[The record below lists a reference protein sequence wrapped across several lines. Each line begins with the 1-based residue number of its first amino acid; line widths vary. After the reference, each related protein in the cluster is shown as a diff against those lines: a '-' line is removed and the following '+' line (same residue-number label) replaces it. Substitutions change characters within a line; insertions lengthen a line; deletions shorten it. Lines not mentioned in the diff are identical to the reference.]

1 MAKVIT
7 QETFDDVV
15 KENIIEFSMSVEES
29 RTETV
34 QQFEAQ
40 GINLANIIQDL
51 NVNPETGV
59 PLLNEAVEYLRS
71 TELTSAAN
79 KEQICGHLA
88 IVVEECKL
96 SVPHRV
102 LAAKLGAYELIVG
115 TLEKETAL
123 DKEVLAK
130 LVAAANAIINKQP
143 DVFSSK
149 SLEVAIRLLQSES
162 GDDAVTCDLLR
173 WLQKACILHEMNRQ
187 TIMDDGRVVK
197 QFKRLIENNDSEV
210 VKQACA
216 LFRFLILDDDIR
228 VEFGKAHEHARTM
241 ANEMLPDITKLLFKF
256 NSNQDLIS
264 DLFLTIASLTVRNEF
279 CQVVEEAGGLKFIMD
294 AMVEFPDSIKL
305 LREACKLLK
314 ALAGNDTVK
323 LHIIQQG
330 AAPLL
335 ESCLNRY
342 KDNETF
348 ARHALACVTALALR
362 EKNNAQ
368 ALFETGIAET
378 IVQTM
383 KIHAASKV
391 IQRNGAWAIRNMV
404 SRSRE
409 QCDAFLTH
417 GAEDVLNAALTDHP
431 SIAHDVKSA
440 LRDLGCKVHLN
451 EEWKAHS
458 DIQIQNEEVAA

>member
-59 PLLNEAVEYLRS
+59 PLLNEAVDYLRS
-71 TELTSAAN
+71 TELASAAN

-88 IVVEECKL
+88 TVVAECKL

-149 SLEVAIRLLQSES
+149 SLEVALRLLQSES
-162 GDDAVTCDLLR
+162 GDSAVTCDLLR

-197 QFKRLIENNDSEV
+197 QFKRLIENSDSEV
-210 VKQACA
+210 VKHACA

-228 VEFGKAHEHARTM
+228 VEFGKAHEHARTL

-256 NSNQDLIS
+256 KSNQDLIS

-348 ARHALACVTALALR
+348 ARHALACVTTLALR
-362 EKNNAQ
+362 EKDNAQ

-409 QCDAFLTH
+409 QCDTFLSH

>member
-88 IVVEECKL
+88 TVVAECKL

-149 SLEVAIRLLQSES
+149 SLEIV
-162 GDDAVTCDLLR
+162 
-173 WLQKACILHEMNRQ
+173 
-187 TIMDDGRVVK
+187 
-197 QFKRLIENNDSEV
+197 
-210 VKQACA
+210 
-216 LFRFLILDDDIR
+216 
-228 VEFGKAHEHARTM
+228 
-241 ANEMLPDITKLLFKF
+241 
-256 NSNQDLIS
+256 
-264 DLFLTIASLTVRNEF
+264 TVR
-279 CQVVEEAGGLKFIMD
+279 V
-294 AMVEFPDSIKL
+294 
-305 LREACKLLK
+305 R
-314 ALAGNDTVK
+314 
-323 LHIIQQG
+323 
-330 AAPLL
+330 
-335 ESCLNRY
+335 
-342 KDNETF
+342 
-348 ARHALACVTALALR
+348 
-362 EKNNAQ
+362 
-368 ALFETGIAET
+368 
-378 IVQTM
+378 
-383 KIHAASKV
+383 
-391 IQRNGAWAIRNMV
+391 
-404 SRSRE
+404 
-409 QCDAFLTH
+409 
-417 GAEDVLNAALTDHP
+417 
-431 SIAHDVKSA
+431 
-440 LRDLGCKVHLN
+440 
-451 EEWKAHS
+451 
-458 DIQIQNEEVAA
+458 

>member
-71 TELTSAAN
+71 NELTSAAN

-88 IVVEECKL
+88 TVVAECKL

-149 SLEVAIRLLQSES
+149 SLEVALRLLQSES

-210 VKQACA
+210 VKHACA

-228 VEFGKAHEHARTM
+228 VEFGKAHEHARTL

-335 ESCLNRY
+335 ESCLNRH

-409 QCDAFLTH
+409 QCDTFLSH

>member
-29 RTETV
+29 REETV
-34 QQFEAQ
+34 SQFEAQ
-40 GINLANIIQDL
+40 GINLANIIKDL

-59 PLLNEAVEYLRS
+59 PVLNEAVEYLR
-71 TELTSAAN
+71 TCELTAVSS
-79 KEQICGHLA
+79 KELVCNHLA
-88 IVVEECKL
+88 TVVAECKL

-102 LAAKLGAYELIVG
+102 LAAKLGAYELVVG

-130 LVAAANAIINKQP
+130 LVAVANAIINKQP

-149 SLEVAIRLLQSES
+149 SLEVVLRLLQSES
-162 GDDAVTCDLLR
+162 EDRAITCDLLR

-187 TIMDDGRVVK
+187 AIMDDGRVLK
-197 QFKRLIENNDSEV
+197 QFKILIEHSDSEV
-210 VKQACA
+210 VKQVCA

-228 VEFGKAHEHARTM
+228 VEFGKAHEHARTL

-256 NSNQDLIS
+256 KSNQDLIS
-264 DLFLTIASLTVRNEF
+264 DLLLTIASLTVRNEF

-294 AMVEFPDSIKL
+294 AMVEFADSIKL

-323 LHIIQQG
+323 IHIIQQG

-335 ESCLNRY
+335 ESSLNRH

-348 ARHALACVTALALR
+348 ARHALACVTTLALR
-362 EKNNAQ
+362 EKDNAQ
-368 ALFETGIAET
+368 ALFDTGIPET

-383 KIHAASKV
+383 KIHAANKV

-409 QCDAFLTH
+409 QCDTFLSH
-417 GAEDVLNAALTDHP
+417 GAEDVLNQALTDHP
-431 SIAHDVKSA
+431 SIAHDIKSA

-458 DIQIQNEEVAA
+458 DYQIQNEEVAA

>member
-88 IVVEECKL
+88 TVVAECKL

-149 SLEVAIRLLQSES
+149 SLEVALRLLQSES

-197 QFKRLIENNDSEV
+197 QFKRLIENSDSEV
-210 VKQACA
+210 VKHACA

-228 VEFGKAHEHARTM
+228 VEFGKAHEHARTL

-335 ESCLNRY
+335 ESCLNRH

-409 QCDAFLTH
+409 QCDTFLSH